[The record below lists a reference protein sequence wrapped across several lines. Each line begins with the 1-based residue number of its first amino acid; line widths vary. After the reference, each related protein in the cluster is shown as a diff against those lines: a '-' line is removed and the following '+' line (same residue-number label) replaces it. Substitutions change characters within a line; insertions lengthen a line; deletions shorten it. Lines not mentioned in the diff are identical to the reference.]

1 MNLADRPLPSHPSG
15 NANMARN
22 GRPITARTMV
32 QDSGRFSKLD
42 LSTAELS
49 SELNLAFGDSLVT
62 TPTPPPTCQAFTT
75 PTPPPNCPPP
85 PPPQM
90 NNQGLDHS
98 TDDEKQAHHDEAPR
112 PETRKETSVSV
123 PNLTENC
130 SPGQGVPSDR
140 SVPNLAANSEPSAV
154 SLLETFAAVARRRA
168 SGATGAT
175 STNANNSRNTANTL
189 NSGIF
194 GRGLATNSV
203 SSLVRLALSSNFPS
217 GLLNQAQSYPSLN
230 PAQNNGQPR
239 QTNEAEQVSME
250 EFLES
255 CRATSLLAELE
266 DDEELPDADEEENEE
281 DCDDSEDCEDNYDE
295 EGLSSTEVRN
305 IFGKRKHW
313 DDDHVLKRKFS
324 ALIPA
329 FDPRPGRT
337 NINQT
342 SDLEVPIPTADLP
355 TIPSQPPTT
364 PTPRL
369 ALSVRGPNMPGV
381 QDIEVELASPDWT
394 IFRAVQTIIQTANL
408 GSKADK
414 MRRVW
419 EPTYVI
425 VYRETRENIQKD
437 EASLPSSRRSS
448 SLPQLPLTTSTSCSM
463 DEVLQ
468 LVRQLYINTDSGDK
482 YSQEFL
488 SKKIT
493 NKLVTQIQD
502 PLVLSSASLPTW
514 AEELTYTSPFLF
526 PFETRQLFFH
536 CTAFGSSRSIV
547 WLQQQREL
555 EQRGRNG
562 PGLRAPEQH
571 EFRIGRIKHERVK
584 VPRGE
589 QILNWGVNVMRLHA
603 DRKSILEVEFIDE
616 EGTGLGPTLEFFA
629 LVAGEFQ
636 RADLAMWLSD
646 DSEVSGGQDMGGG
659 EKPPGYYVLR
669 AGGLFPA
676 PLPQDSALCQKVTQL
691 FWVLGVFLAKTL
703 QDARLV
709 DLPLSPA
716 FLKLLCG
723 GEVSGMVRDS
733 SDIVTRYSPELL
745 EDVMTSSLLSTVSES
760 EEGSGEVGDRP
771 WWLGQLDLADLASV
785 DPGRGG

>member
-1 MNLADRPLPSHPSG
+1 M
-15 NANMARN
+15 
-22 GRPITARTMV
+22 
-32 QDSGRFSKLD
+32 
-42 LSTAELS
+42 
-49 SELNLAFGDSLVT
+49 
-62 TPTPPPTCQAFTT
+62 
-75 PTPPPNCPPP
+75 
-85 PPPQM
+85 
-90 NNQGLDHS
+90 
-98 TDDEKQAHHDEAPR
+98 
-112 PETRKETSVSV
+112 
-123 PNLTENC
+123 
-130 SPGQGVPSDR
+130 
-140 SVPNLAANSEPSAV
+140 
-154 SLLETFAAVARRRA
+154 
-168 SGATGAT
+168 
-175 STNANNSRNTANTL
+175 
-189 NSGIF
+189 
-194 GRGLATNSV
+194 
-203 SSLVRLALSSNFPS
+203 
-217 GLLNQAQSYPSLN
+217 
-230 PAQNNGQPR
+230 
-239 QTNEAEQVSME
+239 SME

-295 EGLSSTEVRN
+295 EGLSSSEVEN
-305 IFGKRKHW
+305 LFGKRKHW
-313 DDDHVLKRKFS
+313 DDNHVLKRKFS

-342 SDLEVPIPTADLP
+342 SDLEVQKPTADLP
-355 TIPSQPPTT
+355 TIPAQSPTT
-364 PTPRL
+364 PTPK
-369 ALSVRGPNMPGV
+369 LSLTVRGPNMPGV

-394 IFRAVQTIIQTANL
+394 IFKAVQTIIQTANL

-425 VYRETRENIQKD
+425 VYREVKENTQKD
-437 EASLPSSRRSS
+437 ETSLPPSRRSS
-448 SLPQLPLTTSTSCSM
+448 SLPQLPITSSTSCSM

-502 PLVLSSASLPTW
+502 PLVLSSASLPSW
-514 AEELTYTSPFLF
+514 AGELTYTSPFLF

-547 WLQQQREL
+547 WLQQQKEL

-636 RADLAMWLSD
+636 RSDLAMWLSD
-646 DSEVSGGQDMGGG
+646 DTDQALSGQDMGGG

-676 PLPQDSALCQKVTQL
+676 PLPQDSEICQRVAGM
-691 FWVLGVFLAKTL
+691 FYVLVVFLAKTL
-703 QDARLV
+703 QNSRLV

-723 GEVSGMVRDS
+723 GEVSGCVRES
-733 SDIVTRYSPELL
+733 STIVTMYSPELL
-745 EDVMTSSLLSTVSES
+745 EDVMTSSLLSVVSEES
-760 EEGSGEVGDRP
+760 EEQTTYRDIP
-771 WWLGQLDLADLASV
+771 WWQGLLELEDLELV
-785 DPGRGG
+785 DPGRGGVLTKLQALVTKKNQIMSDETLDDDTKAETINSIELDGFPVEDLGLTFQYSPGSSVFGYEVN

>member
-1 MNLADRPLPSHPSG
+1 MESN
-15 NANMARN
+15 
-22 GRPITARTMV
+22 TAEEDKPASDEGV
-32 QDSGRFSKLD
+32 GAQDSG
-42 LSTAELS
+42 
-49 SELNLAFGDSLVT
+49 
-62 TPTPPPTCQAFTT
+62 
-75 PTPPPNCPPP
+75 
-85 PPPQM
+85 
-90 NNQGLDHS
+90 
-98 TDDEKQAHHDEAPR
+98 
-112 PETRKETSVSV
+112 KETSVSV
-123 PNLTENC
+123 PNL
-130 SPGQGVPSDR
+130 SSDQAPNPER
-140 SVPNLAANSEPSAV
+140 SVPNLSSSNSDTSAV

-168 SGATGAT
+168 SGATGHGAT
-175 STNANNSRNTANTL
+175 STNANNSRNTANSL

-230 PAQNNGQPR
+230 PSQNNGTPR

-295 EGLSSTEVRN
+295 EGLSSSEVRN

-342 SDLEVPIPTADLP
+342 SDLEVPAPTAELP
-355 TIPSQPPTT
+355 TIPSQPSSSS
-364 PTPRL
+364 TPRL
-369 ALSVRGPNMPGV
+369 SLTVRGPNMPGV

-408 GSKADK
+408 GSKTDK

-425 VYRETRENIQKD
+425 VYREAKENIQKD
-437 EASLPSSRRSS
+437 ESSLPPSRRSS

-468 LVRQLYINTDSGDK
+468 LIRQLYINTEGGDK
-482 YSQEFL
+482 HSHEFL

-584 VPRGE
+584 VPRGDQLLE
-589 QILNWGVNVMRLHA
+589 WAMQVMKTHA
-603 DRKSILEVEFIDE
+603 ERKAILEVEFIDE

-629 LVAGEFQ
+629 LVAAELQ
-636 RADLAMWLSD
+636 RKDLAIWLCDDDLLSHEEECGVISD
-646 DSEVSGGQDMGGG
+646 AK
-659 EKPPGYYVLR
+659 KPPGYYVSR
-669 AGGLFPA
+669 PSGLFPA
-676 PLPQDSALCQKVTQL
+676 PLPQDSEICNKASKI
-691 FWVLGVFLAKTL
+691 FWFLGVFLAKTL
-703 QDARLV
+703 QDNRLV
-709 DLPLSPA
+709 DLPLSNPL
-716 FLKLLCG
+716 LKLICQ
-723 GEVSGMVRDS
+723 GEISRQVK
-733 SDIVTRYSPELL
+733 LK
-745 EDVMTSSLLSTVSES
+745 
-760 EEGSGEVGDRP
+760 
-771 WWLGQLDLADLASV
+771 Q
-785 DPGRGG
+785 